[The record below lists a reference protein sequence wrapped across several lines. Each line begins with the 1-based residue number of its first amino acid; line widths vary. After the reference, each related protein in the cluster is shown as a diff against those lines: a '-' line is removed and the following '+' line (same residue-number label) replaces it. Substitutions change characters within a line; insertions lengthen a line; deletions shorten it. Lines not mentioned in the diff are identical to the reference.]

1 MSETKTASQRLAEI
15 TAQKEAL
22 AKGRHA
28 LRLHL
33 NAVGAGTKKR
43 MRGKSKYG
51 GALLAAGY

>member
-1 MSETKTASQRLAEI
+1 MSEK
-15 TAQKEAL
+15 QKEAL

-43 MRGKSKYG
+43 MRGKAKSG